1 MKGKLGSVEKST
13 SLKIVSDGMIE
24 SLLTSDKLE
33 DIKLA
38 AEVLKNRELHRVIDE
53 KYQANKYLENK
64 RQAKYY
70 KAGYGNI
77 IDKDNGRYQHNI
89 STQNAL
95 NKFMDEPTWAQKE
108 EAIIAHRVGMI
119 QGLLWQSLSAVT
131 VIGMLIVFI

>member
-1 MKGKLGSVEKST
+1 MKGKLGSVEKSK

-53 KYQANKYLENK
+53 KYQADKYLENK
-64 RQAKYY
+64 RQAEYY

-77 IDKDNGRYQHNI
+77 IDKDNGIYQHNI

-108 EAIIAHRVGMI
+108 EAMIAHRVGMI
-119 QGLLWQSLSAVT
+119 QGFLWQSICAVT